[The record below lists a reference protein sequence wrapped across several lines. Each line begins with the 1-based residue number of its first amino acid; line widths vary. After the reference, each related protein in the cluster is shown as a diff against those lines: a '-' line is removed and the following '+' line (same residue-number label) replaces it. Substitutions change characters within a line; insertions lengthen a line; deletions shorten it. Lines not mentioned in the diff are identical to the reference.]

1 MCGYKHA
8 APLELWEPGG
18 IWNPLFF
25 CCVSSA
31 DYKVLRLLRLFAAIL
46 LPPQSLLNPFFIRGI
61 REIRGFS
68 VAYSLPITNVLRL
81 LRLFAAILLCFILVA
96 LALNLCVR
104 HPFPAFP
111 EVKWSFRPA

>member
-1 MCGYKHA
+1 MGRAVVKSVVFLLC
-8 APLELWEPGG
+8 
-18 IWNPLFF
+18 NPRFF

-46 LPPQSLLNPFFIRGI
+46 L
-61 REIRGFS
+61 
-68 VAYSLPITNVLRL
+68 
-81 LRLFAAILLCFILVA
+81 CFILVA
-96 LALNLCVR
+96 LALSLCVR